1 MKKKAFLVN
10 TKNRENTTQK
20 KNTQN
25 FRVPQ
30 KKKKKKNVLLL
41 LFLPRFSFCTLKKK
55 SIPQERGRETVRF

>member
-10 TKNRENTTQK
+10 TKNRENTTQE

-30 KKKKKKNVLLL
+30 KKKNVLLL